1 MKLLES
7 DAPQPCETPPSAP
20 RHSSQG
26 GRTTLLHFIILLLV
40 AVVATRV
47 MWGPAMLA
55 GHSAWFDL
63 ARMVEFDAA
72 IRAGDYFPTWS
83 PDLYSGYGS
92 PIFQFYAP
100 LAYYIAEV
108 PVLAGLDYPTALKAT
123 QLLALF
129 ASGLAMY
136 RLAATYFSGWSACL
150 GGIFYMLA
158 PYRLVDMFI
167 RHALAEHCAFVWLPL
182 IIWGTER
189 FLSKSSRAGLATGVL
204 AIAALI
210 LTHNIMALIGLPVC
224 LTAGWILAT
233 PKRGVVSL
241 AAAGTIAV
249 LGVGLAAFFWW
260 PAMSGR
266 PLTQSEVSLTGGYF
280 DFHRHFVEAWQFL
293 DLHWKF
299 GVSAGQPDERMPVQI
314 GLPHLFAGL
323 GAVVMVLGRWQ
334 GDGETGRRR
343 KQWSLIGAAVM
354 AVGVFMCSRLSQGLW
369 EILSL
374 VKYVQ
379 FPWRFLG
386 LVALGAGMCATA
398 LADRFAAA
406 GERAATIATMAGLF
420 VIMTAYFPYY
430 SQARFLAVDARTRS
444 LVNLAP
450 SEVDTL
456 QAAGVLIPLG
466 QTITSAELR
475 AMHERA
481 TSSDDFL
488 PIAVT
493 EKPAEPPTQLV
504 QATGGQVLESTRLR
518 QNHYRSHLQMSAPGQ
533 AALAQFWF
541 PGWQATVDDLPA
553 KTVPGGPQAIVSCDV
568 PAGNHIVEFS
578 YHSLPQRRTGIIL
591 SLLAA
596 ALTACALIGAP
607 LWRRPTEGHSA

>member
-1 MKLLES
+1 
-7 DAPQPCETPPSAP
+7 
-20 RHSSQG
+20 
-26 GRTTLLHFIILLLV
+26 
-40 AVVATRV
+40 
-47 MWGPAMLA
+47 MWGPALLA

-100 LAYYIAEV
+100 LAYYITEV

-136 RLAATYFSGWSACL
+136 RLAATYFSGWAACL
-150 GGIFYMLA
+150 GGVFYMLA

-167 RHALAEHCAFVWLPL
+167 RHALAEHCAFLWLPL
-182 IIWGTER
+182 IVWGTER

-210 LTHNIMALIGLPVC
+210 LTHNIMAMIGLPVC
-224 LTAGWILAT
+224 LTAGWLLSA

-241 AAAGTIAV
+241 AAAGTVAL

-266 PLTQSEVSLTGGYF
+266 PFTHAEASLTGGYF

-293 DLHWKF
+293 DLHWDF
-299 GVSAGQPDERMPVQI
+299 GTSGGKPGERMSVQI

-323 GAVVMVLGRWQ
+323 GAVTMVLGRWQ
-334 GDGETGRRR
+334 GDGEGGRRR
-343 KQWSLIGAAVM
+343 RQWSLIGVIIM
-354 AVGVFMCSRLSQGLW
+354 AVGVFMCSRLSQPLW
-369 EILSL
+369 EILPL

-386 LVALGAGMCATA
+386 LVVMGAAMCATA
-398 LADRFAAA
+398 LADRFATG
-406 GERAATIATMAGLF
+406 GERAATIATVAGLF
-420 VIMTAYFPYY
+420 VIMAAYFPYY
-430 SQARFLAVDARTRS
+430 SQAWFLVADARTRS
-444 LVNLAP
+444 LVNLTAP
-450 SEVDTL
+450 GIDAF

-466 QTITSAELR
+466 YSTTTADLR

-481 TSSDDFL
+481 TSGDDFL
-488 PIAVT
+488 PTAVT

-504 QATGGQVLESTRLR
+504 QATGGQVLDSTRLR
-518 QNHYRSHLQMSAPGQ
+518 QNHYRSHLQMSVSGQ

-553 KTVPGGPQAIVSCDV
+553 KTAPTGPQAIVSCDV
-568 PAGNHIVEFS
+568 PAGNHVVEFS
-578 YHSLPQRRTGIIL
+578 YHGLPQRRTGGLL

-596 ALTACALIGAP
+596 ALMACALFGAP
-607 LWRRPTEGHSA
+607 RWQRSPEGHIA